1 MRFPLLIV
9 NGSQSWENADQCCGF
24 EEVVTKVTKPHM
36 VFLQNCVVHH
46 WFGAKVMPELLVVP
60 YKRCGWLLND
70 VEDASQNQQVKQP
83 CNDANQTIGLANITA
98 KSVALYVCF
107 RSVGMPTSDPYSC

>member
-1 MRFPLLIV
+1 
-9 NGSQSWENADQCCGF
+9 
-24 EEVVTKVTKPHM
+24 
-36 VFLQNCVVHH
+36 
-46 WFGAKVMPELLVVP
+46 MPELLVVP
-60 YKRCGWLLND
+60 HKRCGWLLNE

-107 RSVGMPTSDPYSC
+107 RSVGMPTSDPYPCGAWNAKPHTTTTHDCQQVLDEVDEPYAGKNVVELAANVQIVVEP